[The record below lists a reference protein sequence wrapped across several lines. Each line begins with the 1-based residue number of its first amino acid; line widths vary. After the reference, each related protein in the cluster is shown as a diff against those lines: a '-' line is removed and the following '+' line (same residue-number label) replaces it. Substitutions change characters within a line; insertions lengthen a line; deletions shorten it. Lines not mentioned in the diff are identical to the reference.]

1 MTYENGTDVAADAAI
16 DTQLQQY
23 GTNILAGSDSS
34 ATATESSLISL
45 GVSTV
50 ETDEDGRRRRRRLK
64 LVSRRRSE
72 EKKTQTWASLRNA
85 TTDELIAKKANLET
99 KLR

>member
-1 MTYENGTDVAADAAI
+1 MALGSSVGMTYENGTDVAADAAI

-23 GTNILAGSDSS
+23 GTNILAGFDSS

-50 ETDEDGRRRRRRLK
+50 ETDEDGRRSSAAPKRGQRPSAAAHL
-64 LVSRRRSE
+64 
-72 EKKTQTWASLRNA
+72 
-85 TTDELIAKKANLET
+85 
-99 KLR
+99 